1 MQNNK
6 ENTLPIF
13 KYSIDNPIEHNYA
26 QYNLL
31 NTNTYI
37 YNNLIGDYVI
47 LIAPEY
53 VYMYTLHNFEEPVC
67 YVTVDSIYQ
76 FITLLYLHI
85 LLRYQYMVDITA
97 IDYYERKFRFQLNY
111 SLISMYANSRIRIK
125 ASLSEICK
133 VSSITSIFQGA
144 NWYEREIWDFFGIL
158 FNNNTDLRRLLT
170 DYAFEGFPL
179 KKDFPLSGFVEIRYN
194 EIVKRLAY
202 VAIKSIQEFRI
213 FELQNPWEY
222 MLQNKFPDLFDLYK
236 DKKNIP
242 IYMEYLFN
250 K

>member
-1 MQNNK
+1 MQNSK

-133 VSSITSIFQGA
+133 VNSITSIFQGA

-202 VAIKSIQEFRI
+202 VAIKSIQEFRV

>member
-37 YNNLIGDYVI
+37 YNNLIGDYII
-47 LIAPEY
+47 LLAPEY
-53 VYMYTLHNFEEPVC
+53 VYMYTLHNFDEPVC

-85 LLRYQYMVDITA
+85 LLRYQYIVDITA

-111 SLISMYANSRIRIK
+111 SLISMYTNSRIRIK

-133 VSSITSIFQGA
+133 VNSIASVFQGA

-194 EIVKRLAY
+194 EVIKRLAY

-236 DKKNIP
+236 NKKNIP